1 MIIPLLLS
9 PSRYYTVNRD
19 MSADYYG
26 VYGGPPYVDDYP
38 LYPPGVRPESI
49 CSMSAAYNRP
59 PPRWTMDER
68 RRSLRDGPLYGQPRD
83 PQLMMGPQ
91 GPAYNPQL
99 GLSAEL
105 YETAFPYSPARGRP
119 LVHPSLQTGGPLLST
134 QLCFNLPDRPAPGL
148 IGDLADS
155 GRREYMLTPQSMG
168 SAGHWAHL
176 R

>member
-83 PQLMMGPQ
+83 PQWMMGPQ

-99 GLSAEL
+99 DSVQNSMRRLCH
-105 YETAFPYSPARGRP
+105 TAP
-119 LVHPSLQTGGPLLST
+119 LAVGPSFTRLFKREDPTLHTALLH
-134 QLCFNLPDRPAPGL
+134 LPDRPAPGL